1 MLNIDGFEAD
11 RSNLKRIIAAHIAKD
26 KRDRNDLDPNELMSR
41 RQIDPLVDTLL
52 KHFGKARSG
61 KGGCFSDKKKAKR
74 TSVVPQ
80 NIAMNDSMSKWE
92 QPLGPRSRSAE
103 EGS

>member
-1 MLNIDGFEAD
+1 MLNINGFKVD
-11 RSNLKRIIAAHIAKD
+11 RSNLKRIFAAHIAKD
-26 KRDRNDLDPNELMSR
+26 EQSMKNPNELMSR
-41 RQIDPLVDTLL
+41 RHIDPLVDTLL